1 MAAHVLQKVAKVL
14 SVAEFLEVA
23 VDDDPELDF
32 SDFDHRRHAGVLLDG
47 VGDALMLWRR
57 REVLQGRAKVCHGG
71 KSTTMMYAYPYTL
84 ARRAVVVA
92 MDLSA
97 RNLHLLQTNHWLKD
111 PANVRCLWLTEAAWV
126 QVGAALQPTQ
136 SPEAR
141 MVEFTVQEVASFFE
155 ARDASALAR
164 VLEQNGVNGADLVMF
179 TLANDLVQ
187 DLHLTPFAARKVLS
201 LRGAFL
207 AQ

>member
-1 MAAHVLQKVAKVL
+1 M
-14 SVAEFLEVA
+14 
-23 VDDDPELDF
+23 
-32 SDFDHRRHAGVLLDG
+32 
-47 VGDALMLWRR
+47 
-57 REVLQGRAKVCHGG
+57 
-71 KSTTMMYAYPYTL
+71 
-84 ARRAVVVA
+84 
-92 MDLSA
+92 
-97 RNLHLLQTNHWLKD
+97 
-111 PANVRCLWLTEAAWV
+111 
-126 QVGAALQPTQ
+126 QPTQ

-201 LRGAFL
+201 LRDAFL

>member
-1 MAAHVLQKVAKVL
+1 M
-14 SVAEFLEVA
+14 
-23 VDDDPELDF
+23 
-32 SDFDHRRHAGVLLDG
+32 
-47 VGDALMLWRR
+47 
-57 REVLQGRAKVCHGG
+57 
-71 KSTTMMYAYPYTL
+71 
-84 ARRAVVVA
+84 
-92 MDLSA
+92 
-97 RNLHLLQTNHWLKD
+97 
-111 PANVRCLWLTEAAWV
+111 
-126 QVGAALQPTQ
+126 QPTQ

-141 MVEFTVQEVASFFE
+141 MVEFTVQEGASFFE

-201 LRGAFL
+201 LRDAFL